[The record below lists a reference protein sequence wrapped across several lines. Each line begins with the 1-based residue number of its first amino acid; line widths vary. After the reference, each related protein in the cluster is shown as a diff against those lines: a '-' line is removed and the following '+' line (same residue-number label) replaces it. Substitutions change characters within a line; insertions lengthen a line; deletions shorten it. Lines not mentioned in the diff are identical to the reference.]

1 MQIVQVPQEDKKQ
14 RPPISHLDP
23 GQPKRRKVEEP
34 KDAASNKRDQKYVK
48 KIMDQ
53 EPLYE
58 QKLDKVSKD
67 GI

>member
-1 MQIVQVPQEDKKQ
+1 MEDPQAKE
-14 RPPISHLDP
+14 
-23 GQPKRRKVEEP
+23 GG
-34 KDAASNKRDQKYVK
+34 SNKRDQKYVK

-67 GI
+67 GIQHINVNQNIFLTQPFLFVGAGGQPAQS